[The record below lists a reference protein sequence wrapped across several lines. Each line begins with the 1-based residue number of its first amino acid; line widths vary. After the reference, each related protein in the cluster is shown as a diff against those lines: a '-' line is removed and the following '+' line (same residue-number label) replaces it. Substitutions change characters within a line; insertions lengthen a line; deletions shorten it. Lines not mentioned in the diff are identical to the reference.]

1 MNELKNLENII
12 LKSTF
17 NNYDYLE
24 ISESIFKQCINL
36 KEGKWIVAVGEQ
48 NKYIIKWY
56 TNNKLLAGNI
66 GNFKIVISYMP

>member
-24 ISESIFKQCINL
+24 ISESIFEQCKNL
-36 KEGKWIVAVGEQ
+36 KEGKWIIAVGEQ
-48 NKYIIKWY
+48 DKYIIKWY
-56 TNNKLLAGNI
+56 INNKLLACNI